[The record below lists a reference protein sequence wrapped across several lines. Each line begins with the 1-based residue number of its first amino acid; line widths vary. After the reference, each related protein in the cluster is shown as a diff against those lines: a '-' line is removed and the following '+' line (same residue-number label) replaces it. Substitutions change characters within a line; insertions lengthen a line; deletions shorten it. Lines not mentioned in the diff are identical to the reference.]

1 MNVQNRLSS
10 FPYRSIVLC
19 AILPKTRTLVHATDP
34 TTKTIPI
41 HTKNITEN
49 KAHVNMNCGI
59 IFFRY
64 RDRFVRNIFDGPTSS
79 KHQLPIGSTPKSNP
93 WFSSIW

>member
-10 FPYRSIVLC
+10 FPYLSIVLC

-64 RDRFVRNIFDGPTSS
+64 REIDVDTTALLLLNINYLLS
-79 KHQLPIGSTPKSNP
+79 
-93 WFSSIW
+93 